1 MDKKCIFLLILLLAG
16 KEVYS
21 QPTEY
26 GNAVKRY
33 VETYKELA
41 INEMNLFRIPASIT
55 LAQGIHESRAGLSRL
70 ATEANNHFGIKCH
83 KGWTGDTLREDDDLP
98 DDCFRKYG
106 SPEESYRDH
115 SLFLTQRSR
124 YEGLFQLDQLDYK
137 SWAKGLQSC
146 GYATN
151 PRYAESLIR
160 IIETYE
166 LYRFDRT
173 APVVSFPLPGADLDD
188 PEVQPWLGQ
197 FKLFA
202 LGPENRRVYI
212 NNELQMTIAR
222 RKDDL
227 RSLSKAFDLSE
238 KRLCRYN
245 DLKEAGD
252 LRPGQIVYLQPK
264 RRKAVHEIHQVLPG
278 ETLYDISQFYGI
290 KLKMVLKRNHLAPGI
305 EPVKGF
311 ILKLR

>member
-1 MDKKCIFLLILLLAG
+1 MDKKYIFLLILLLSG
-16 KEVYS
+16 SVVYP

-33 VETYKELA
+33 IELYNELA
-41 INEMNLFRIPASIT
+41 INEMNLFHIPASIT

-83 KGWTGDTLREDDDLP
+83 NGWTGDTALEDDDLS
-98 DDCFRKYG
+98 DECFRKYA
-106 SPEESYRDH
+106 SPGESYRDH

-173 APVVSFPLPGADLDD
+173 SPVASYPSPSVDLDN

-238 KRLCRYN
+238 RRLCRYN
-245 DLKEAGD
+245 DLKRAGD

-264 RRKAVHEIHQVLPG
+264 RRKAVHKIHQILPG
-278 ETLYDISQFYGI
+278 ETLYEISQFYGI
-290 KLKMVLKRNHLAPGI
+290 KLKMVLKRNQLVPGTEPAPG
-305 EPVKGF
+305 V